1 MDFNKPDQPQK
12 SRSDDYVKVECVII
26 DIREKSVLIRS
37 TKTKIKGSCPRSLLH
52 AATDISLGAH
62 LHKTIGTYLKKRPRP
77 KARPSQGGKP
87 REGRRVLVGKRW
99 EPDASILGK
108 RKGRWFVT
116 SGLFSV
122 QDGSGVSWRPCQSR
136 QRRRAPPGLPWRQRP
151 GKSPR
156 SA

>member
-62 LHKTIGTYLKKRPRP
+62 LHKTMTIQIREW
-77 KARPSQGGKP
+77 KAD
-87 REGRRVLVGKRW
+87 E
-99 EPDASILGK
+99 LG
-108 RKGRWFVT
+108 
-116 SGLFSV
+116 LI
-122 QDGSGVSWRPCQSR
+122 
-136 QRRRAPPGLPWRQRP
+136 
-151 GKSPR
+151 
-156 SA
+156 